1 MVVKITM
8 RRVRALDRSKV
19 EITEAG
25 PYGEF
30 LFEERQIPHCIS
42 IALGTTI
49 GSNGARKLA
58 IKRVALTRWEAR
70 NQGNL
75 R

>member
-42 IALGTTI
+42 IALFGHHDRI
-49 GSNGARKLA
+49 EWSKKVGD
-58 IKRVALTRWEAR
+58 
-70 NQGNL
+70 
-75 R
+75 